1 MSEHSEAP
9 ARDSHQP
16 EPQHQNPAPHRTEF
30 DPAELGD
37 AETTLLVK
45 SILIPR
51 PIAWVGTL
59 SADGTPNL
67 APHSFFTVASGQPPI
82 VLFGSTG
89 RKDSLRN
96 IEATGEFSI
105 SLVPHR
111 LADQANQTS
120 APYPGEVDE
129 FSAAVV
135 GKEDSVTIRPPRVT
149 DSPAVLECTLHE
161 VIPVGDSFLVLG
173 QVRHVSVDTA
183 VLTTDARGRTL
194 PDARALD
201 PMARLGRNE
210 WARLGE
216 IIALERPR
224 A

>member
-1 MSEHSEAP
+1 MSEPST
-9 ARDSHQP
+9 
-16 EPQHQNPAPHRTEF
+16 EPSTSRRTEF
-30 DPAELGD
+30 DPALLGD

-51 PIAWVGTL
+51 PIAWVGSI

-105 SLVPHR
+105 SLVPQR
-111 LADQANQTS
+111 LTEQANQTS

-129 FSAAVV
+129 FSEAAV
-135 GKEDSVTIRPPRVT
+135 GKEPSVTIRPPRVAQ
-149 DSPAVLECTLHE
+149 SPAVLECRLHQ
-161 VIPVGDSFLVLG
+161 VIPAGDSFLVLG
-173 QVRHVSVDTA
+173 QVTHVSVDTD

-194 PDARALD
+194 PDARLLD

-210 WARLGE
+210 WSTLGE
-216 IIALERPR
+216 VLSVQRPQAR
-224 A
+224 Q